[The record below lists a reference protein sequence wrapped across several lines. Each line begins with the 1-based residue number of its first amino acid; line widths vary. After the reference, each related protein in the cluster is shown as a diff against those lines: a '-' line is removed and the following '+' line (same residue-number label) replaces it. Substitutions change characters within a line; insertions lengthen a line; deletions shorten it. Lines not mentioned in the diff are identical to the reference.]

1 MTLLKR
7 GSAVLA
13 ALLLIFQLVTYP
25 VRAMSVVLPAAGLA
39 LTVTAFLNLAGIYPF
54 DTESSFG
61 DWSEGG
67 LADLIQQYNN
77 TNPAIQLNGETL
89 HAYLYGGTAI
99 LTHNAYVALRAFV
112 QWLVS
117 EFSVTD
123 NQVEVEFGEV
133 RGLFLPVSDTFSD
146 GVELA
151 SLETRSGTI
160 FSVLAAS
167 KSATNIIP
175 VGLVQSSSTYS
186 DVQLVFGQLANGATG
201 DVVVSN
207 PLITKPFD
215 LYLSAYANGVS
226 YNVLSYGACKVLQFN
241 IPVFSTVDECLAYI
255 RNPDFSGGFSGIT
268 VDTSTV
274 SVPPELPAE
283 QEYIG
288 LAISP
293 GTVSGA
299 DTPAVTMTPQAVER
313 IIQQG
318 VTERQRPVVT
328 TTEVEIAPGVDVDG
342 TTGAVTENPV
352 VITPDTAI
360 EEIVPSVSELTAPQ
374 TFLDS
379 LATTMQT
386 KFPFCLPFDI
396 MRLASAF
403 RAEPV
408 APVIALTFHD
418 PFTDEDYS
426 IRVDLSPWDG
436 VAQVVRS
443 LETAVLFVGFWLN
456 FDKFNVISM
465 IFGQLG

>member
-1 MTLLKR
+1 MILLKR
-7 GSAVLA
+7 GSALLA
-13 ALLLIFQLVTYP
+13 ALLLIFHLVTYP
-25 VRAMSVVLPAAGLA
+25 VRAASVILPAAGLA

-67 LADLIQQYNN
+67 LADLIQRYND

-99 LTHNAYVALRAFV
+99 LTHNTYVALRNFV
-112 QWLVS
+112 QWLKDT
-117 EFSVTD
+117 FSLTD
-123 NQVEVEFGEV
+123 NQEGVEIGSASLQKIVYGAKNVVPEGALHASYYGYDYFVWGTEDGV
-133 RGLFLPVSDTFSD
+133 YPFVSPVSAGSATYRIWALRISPRPSYDSGLYWSRVDLPISGSILLNFNSSASFVSDDYVVSCSNLSFSFSQVSD
-146 GVELA
+146 FPVFESYLDAIA
-151 SLETRSGTI
+151 SLDAG
-160 FSVLAAS
+160 A
-167 KSATNIIP
+167 
-175 VGLVQSSSTYS
+175 VGVT
-186 DVQLVFGQLANGATG
+186 A
-201 DVVVSN
+201 
-207 PLITKPFD
+207 
-215 LYLSAYANGVS
+215 
-226 YNVLSYGACKVLQFN
+226 
-241 IPVFSTVDECLAYI
+241 
-255 RNPDFSGGFSGIT
+255 
-268 VDTSTV
+268 DTSTV

-299 DTPAVTMTPQAVER
+299 DTPATAMTPQAVER

-318 VTERQRPVVT
+318 VTERERPVVT